1 MRLNCKVALILGFFL
16 SNGFVAAYA
25 QGVQQSLD
33 GEARQ
38 IQNEMNRGQI
48 SQGQAMQMENR
59 VYQTAQQAQMDR
71 AMDGGHI
78 NGWQRQQLGAQM
90 QGINN
95 MNQGTMM
102 RNGMGSG
109 NGYNN
114 NAYGY
119 NNGGFSHHH
128 NWAQSQN
135 SGYGAP
141 PPWTQGNQAKYQQ
154 MGNNWQNQQYA
165 QGQQGG
171 IGSMLHRFF

>member
-1 MRLNCKVALILGFFL
+1 MRLNCKVAVVLGFLL

-25 QGVQQSLD
+25 DNVQQALD
-33 GEARQ
+33 SQARN

-48 SQGQAMQMENR
+48 SPTQAVQMENR
-59 VYQTAQQAQMDR
+59 VYQTAQQSQMDR

-90 QGINN
+90 QGVQN
-95 MNQGTMM
+95 MNQGTLMH
-102 RNGMGSG
+102 NAGYG

-135 SGYGAP
+135 GGYGAP
-141 PPWTQGNQAKYQQ
+141 PPWTQGNQANYQQ
-154 MGNNWQNQQYA
+154 MGNNWQNQQ
-165 QGQQGG
+165 GQQGG
-171 IGSMLHRFF
+171 IGNMLHKFF